1 MIFKNLKQYNL
12 SEERFQECDALEEQ
26 INLKNEINKCKKST
40 KTPQKRKKHRL
51 FKTQRDFLKEDK
63 KFLMA
68 LKAKYFQQENKHKE
82 KNVLWNQLSNSKK

>member
-1 MIFKNLKQYNL
+1 MIFKHLKQYNL

-26 INLKNEINKCKKST
+26 INLKNEINKCKKTT
-40 KTPQKRKKHRL
+40 KTLQKRKKKHRI

-68 LKAKYFQQENKHKE
+68 LKAKYFQ
-82 KNVLWNQLSNSKK
+82 

>member
-26 INLKNEINKCKKST
+26 INLKS
-40 KTPQKRKKHRL
+40 PQKHPKKEKKHRL

-63 KFLMA
+63 KFFMA
-68 LKAKYFQQENKHKE
+68 LKAKYFQ
-82 KNVLWNQLSNSKK
+82 